1 MFEFTIQQVS
11 WGMLKAIQHP
21 LNSKFNN
28 LLFPIS
34 HSLKMVFKSL
44 TRKLLA
50 FQQSDTK
57 FFWILAAL
65 SLLIILGPFL
75 PRVIFGQYLLRLLFT
90 FLILS
95 GIFAAKEERQ
105 IIRQVI
111 AIGSIVLILDWI
123 ESLIQRDTSALFV
136 IVLVLYSIFFIA
148 IAVAT
153 LIEVLKSQRVT
164 ANIICGAIVV
174 YLLIGLSAALLATLM
189 DTVHLGSFLRQG
201 EPLAREGLFHDLL
214 YYSLVTLSTIG
225 YGDITPN
232 SPAAQSLSITL
243 GLLGQIYLTVLVAM
257 LVGKLLKE

>member
-1 MFEFTIQQVS
+1 M
-11 WGMLKAIQHP
+11 
-21 LNSKFNN
+21 
-28 LLFPIS
+28 
-34 HSLKMVFKSL
+34 
-44 TRKLLA
+44 
-50 FQQSDTK
+50 
-57 FFWILAAL
+57 
-65 SLLIILGPFL
+65 
-75 PRVIFGQYLLRLLFT
+75 RLLFT